1 MTNYELSADYVDS
14 TTTYDP
20 RPTQT
25 QVADTV
31 APDTPSAVT
40 ATGVL
45 PSVVTTGKSL
55 SASTTGSSA
64 GGGGTGS
71 SGSGSGGGGN
81 GGGGTSSGS
90 NSGNSGSTAT
100 TGGAAGGGSGSL
112 SGGGIVAVKQETTVE
127 LAGLGHGSYT
137 MVDST
142 TFLSGQQQRVSNPS
156 EDDEVPSLP
165 NPAQISELLSKTIAD
180 AHARTC
186 LVSTD
191 QIQESFR
198 KPADYN
204 KLIYYKDMGHEQ
216 LWLECAQK
224 LTTVIQQ
231 IIEFAKMV
239 PGFMKLSQDDQIV
252 LLKAGSFEL
261 AVLRMSRYLDL
272 QQNCVLYGDILLPQ
286 EAFYTTDTAEMKL
299 VSYVFEL
306 ARSIA
311 ELKLTETELALY
323 SAAVLLSPDRPGLKC
338 LGDINRLSQAVIRAL
353 RSELDRNH
361 MTPIKGDVTVCDAIL
376 AKIPQL
382 REISLLH
389 MDALAKFKRSQPHLE
404 FPALH
409 KELFSVDS

>member
-1 MTNYELSADYVDS
+1 
-14 TTTYDP
+14 
-20 RPTQT
+20 
-25 QVADTV
+25 
-31 APDTPSAVT
+31 
-40 ATGVL
+40 
-45 PSVVTTGKSL
+45 
-55 SASTTGSSA
+55 
-64 GGGGTGS
+64 
-71 SGSGSGGGGN
+71 
-81 GGGGTSSGS
+81 
-90 NSGNSGSTAT
+90 
-100 TGGAAGGGSGSL
+100 
-112 SGGGIVAVKQETTVE
+112 
-127 LAGLGHGSYT
+127 

-142 TFLSGQQQRVSNPS
+142 TFLSSQQQRVSNPS
-156 EDDEVPSLP
+156 EDDEVPSAP

-186 LVSTD
+186 LVSTE

-198 KPADYN
+198 KPQDLSR
-204 KLIYYKDMGHEQ
+204 LIYYKNMAHEQ

-272 QQNCVLYGDILLPQ
+272 QQNFVLYGDALLPQ
-286 EAFYTTDTAEMKL
+286 DAFYTTDTAEMKL
-299 VSYVFEL
+299 VSCVFEL
-306 ARSIA
+306 ARSVA

-323 SAAVLLSPDRPGLKC
+323 SAAVLLSPDRPGLKG
-338 LGDINRLSQAVIRAL
+338 LAEITRLSQAVIRAL
-353 RSELDRNH
+353 RSELERNH
-361 MTPIKGDVTVCDAIL
+361 VTPIKGDVTVCDAIL